1 MSLDLYLE
9 ADNALTTSTLGQAL
23 KNAGASEV
31 NMLDGGLEAA
41 FISGLTLTA
50 DGVTTDSMI
59 YAEDTKGMDFRVATR
74 CFIRT
79 KGPDPEGHSTMDDLG
94 KIAESIAETCLSL
107 FLITFQFEET
117 LYWRD
122 FTGLHR
128 I

>member
-9 ADNALTTSTLGQAL
+9 ADNALTASALGKAL
-23 KNAGASEV
+23 RNAGASEV
-31 NMLDGGLEAA
+31 NMLDSGLKAA

-59 YAEDTKGMDFRVATR
+59 YAGDTKGMDFRVATR
-74 CFIRT
+74 CYIRI
-79 KGPDPEGHSTMDDLG
+79 KGPEPEGRSTMEDLG

-122 FTGLHR
+122 LTGLHR